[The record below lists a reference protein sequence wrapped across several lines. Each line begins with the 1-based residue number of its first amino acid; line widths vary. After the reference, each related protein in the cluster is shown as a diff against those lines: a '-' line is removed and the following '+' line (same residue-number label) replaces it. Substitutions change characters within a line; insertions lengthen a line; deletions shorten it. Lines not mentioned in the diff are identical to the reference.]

1 METAMKKLN
10 LPEPIAAYFEADRR
24 DSDAVARCFTNEAVV
39 TDEGQTHAGLPAIRA
54 WEAAASAQ
62 YSYVAEPLA
71 LEKTDRHYVVTSRVT
86 GDFPG
91 SPVDL
96 RFIFALERGRIA
108 SLEITP

>member
-1 METAMKKLN
+1 MKDLN

-24 DSDAVARCFTNEAVV
+24 GGKDVASCFTNDGLVV
-39 TDEGQTHAGLPAIRA
+39 DEGRTHVGPAAIKA
-54 WEAAASAQ
+54 WKTAASGKF
-62 YSYVAEPLA
+62 SYIAEPFA
-71 LEKTDRHYVVTSRVT
+71 RTKQDRKYIVTSRVT

-96 RFIFALERGRIA
+96 RFIFTLERGKIA

>member
-1 METAMKKLN
+1 MKALN
-10 LPEPIAAYFEADRR
+10 LPEPIAAYFAADRR
-24 DSDAVARCFTNEAVV
+24 DSEAVARCFTNEAVV
-39 TDEGQTHAGLPAIRA
+39 TDEGRTHTGLAAIKA
-54 WEAAASAQ
+54 WRAAASAQ

-71 LEKTDRHYVVTSRVT
+71 LEKTDRRYVVTSRVT